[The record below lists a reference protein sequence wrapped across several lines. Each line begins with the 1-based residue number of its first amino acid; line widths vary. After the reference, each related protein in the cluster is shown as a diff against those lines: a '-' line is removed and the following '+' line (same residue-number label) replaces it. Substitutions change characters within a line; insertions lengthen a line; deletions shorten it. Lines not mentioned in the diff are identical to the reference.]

1 MPSTEQ
7 QITTVLD
14 QEGLAAT
21 GRGLVQLML
30 VSLGLMVA
38 FLGLRM
44 AFADGWT
51 GGSFHGPAVPLLPVV
66 AGGMAIGYLG
76 RALWTR
82 GRLRAA
88 LVAAAAAIV
97 VLVGGITLVA
107 NLPED
112 IFPGPPNWVPVL
124 AGAVVATG
132 GLLLGT
138 GPARMLDD
146 DGAGDPLHWST
157 RTQQLLRGRY
167 GFKRSWAGTAV
178 EGFRRERAAT
188 GAPGAAGDLAA
199 HPEVAAAELA
209 AREPDAALRS
219 IRINRLA
226 WLIAAVVWLAL
237 VGISLLTGEGAVA
250 ERMLP
255 LVLGFVVLAWSLRRY
270 LPARRASD
278 ASALMDR
285 RRARARRI
293 ALVLETAPRP

>member
-14 QEGLAAT
+14 QERLAAT
-21 GRGLVQLML
+21 GRGLVQLLL

-76 RALWTR
+76 RTLWTR

-97 VLVGGITLVA
+97 VLAGGITLVA

-112 IFPGPPNWVPVL
+112 IFPGPPNWVLVL
-124 AGAVVATG
+124 AGAVVVTG
-132 GLLLGT
+132 GLLLGE

-146 DGAGDPLHWST
+146 DGAGDSLHRSI

-167 GFKRSWAGTAV
+167 GFKRSWAETAV
-178 EGFRRERAAT
+178 EGFRPERAAA
-188 GAPGAAGDLAA
+188 GAPGAAGDLAG

-209 AREPDAALRS
+209 AREPDAARRS
-219 IRINRLA
+219 IWINRLA
-226 WLIAAVVWLAL
+226 WLIAPVICVAL
-237 VGISLLTGEGAVA
+237 VGISLLTGEGATA

-255 LVLGFVVLAWSLRRY
+255 LVLGVVVLAWSVWRY
-270 LPARRASD
+270 RLARREAD
-278 ASALMDR
+278 AAALLDR

-293 ALVLETAPRP
+293 ALVLETAPQP

>member
-1 MPSTEQ
+1 MPSIEQ

-14 QEGLAAT
+14 RERLTTT

-51 GGSFHGPAVPLLPVV
+51 GGSFRGPAVPLLPVV
-66 AGGMAIGYLG
+66 AGGMAIGYVG
-76 RALWTR
+76 WTLWTR

-88 LVAAAAAIV
+88 LVAVAAAVV
-97 VLVGGITLVA
+97 VLGGGIALVT

-112 IFPGPPNWVPVL
+112 IFPGPPNWVLVL
-124 AGAVVATG
+124 AGAIVFTG
-132 GLLLGT
+132 GLLLGD
-138 GPARMLDD
+138 GPARTLDD
-146 DGAGDPLHWST
+146 DSAGDSLRWST

-167 GFKRSWAGTAV
+167 AFTRSWAEKAV
-178 EGFRRERAAT
+178 EGFRREHAAA
-188 GAPGAAGDLAA
+188 GAPGATGDLSA

-209 AREPDAALRS
+209 ARAPDAARRS

-226 WLIAAVVWLAL
+226 WLIGPFIWVAL
-237 VGISLLTGEGAVA
+237 VCISLLTGEGDVA

-255 LVLGFVVLAWSLRRY
+255 LGLGLVVLAWSVWRY
-270 LPARRASD
+270 LPARREAD
-278 ASALMDR
+278 AAVLLER
-285 RRARARRI
+285 RQARARRI
-293 ALVLETAPRP
+293 ALMIDPHA